1 MIQGWF
7 CSSCKLIGLVLF
19 LRTKYWAKY
28 LQWFKKNTQRKK
40 LKISQNYTFYIFDI
54 WRKYIWHARHKYA
67 VDLAELSQIA
77 WCVRRPDGSIT
88 GFVFRR
94 IYHRWVSIIQ
104 SAATV
109 RWQILK
115 HSFVRLSVSLQKED
129 HILKHNEK
137 PLFRSKGDTAGQHFI
152 ECDTT
157 MRKRSH
163 RCQKYFA
170 ANTLTFWLWRH
181 FDKVWNDLPLS
192 RRLFWILIF
201 VVFASFVIIQF
212 RFVVYICIFLKA
224 CNSCI
229 CLCNN

>member
-1 MIQGWF
+1 M
-7 CSSCKLIGLVLF
+7 VLQ
-19 LRTKYWAKY
+19 LLQVNRTCFVSEDKI
-28 LQWFKKNTQRKK
+28 LS
-40 LKISQNYTFYIFDI
+40 KISAIVSKNHPAEVVKNFTKLQLFIFDI

-115 HSFVRLSVSLQKED
+115 HSFVRPSVSLQKAD

-181 FDKVWNDLPLS
+181 FDKVWIELD
-192 RRLFWILIF
+192 RRGNNQHLFWILIF